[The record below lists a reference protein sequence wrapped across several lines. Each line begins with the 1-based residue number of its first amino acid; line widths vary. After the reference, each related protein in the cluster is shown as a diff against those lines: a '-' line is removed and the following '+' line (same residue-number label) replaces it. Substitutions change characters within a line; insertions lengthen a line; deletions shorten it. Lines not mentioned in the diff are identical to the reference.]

1 MNSPRKYSQ
10 MLHKLISLVY
20 MSYHRQTSIHT
31 SLTDVRNQETSSGLH
46 NLISYMHTQ
55 ESNKLV
61 RSERE

>member
-10 MLHKLISLVY
+10 MLHKLISLVH